1 MANIN
6 DALSQAWFFDVNENF
21 EGREIKLVRNVDLA
35 SYNDYET
42 QAKSIDWIVRN
53 NSEDIEFDIA
63 NSRILKLYADR
74 FILQAT
80 EYGIMRYEK
89 MLGITPAKEETLVD
103 RRRRVY
109 FLWNKQIFYTHRT
122 LERILE
128 FLLGK
133 GFFEITLFYDDYG
146 IWIDVTVS
154 RDFDLD
160 ALYDLLRWKILPA
173 NLDIQLR
180 LNFKTELVLVTQLGD
195 YTYEQFLC
203 GLHDTGT
210 IPRIRWEG
218 QATVIDT
225 VHDTAIDDAKNYK
238 PLAGEK
244 HIAPQLYNDRT
255 LETINMTSFKSY
267 DYYSFEK

>member
-1 MANIN
+1 MYKN
-6 DALSQAWFFDVNENF
+6 ALSQAWFFDVSENF
-21 EGREIKLVRNVDLA
+21 DGKEISLKRNVDLA
-35 SYNDYET
+35 SYNDFET
-42 QAKSIDWIVRN
+42 QAKAIDWIVRS
-53 NSEDIEFDIA
+53 NSENEEFDI
-63 NSRILKLYADR
+63 STFRILKLYADR

-80 EYGIMRYEK
+80 EYGLSRYEG
-89 MLGITPAKEETLVD
+89 MLGIKPEENETLAE
-103 RRRRVY
+103 RRKRVY
-109 FLWNKQIFYTHRT
+109 FLWNKQIIYTHRT
-122 LERILE
+122 LEKILD
-128 FLLGK
+128 FLIGK
-133 GFFEITLFYDDYG
+133 DFYEVTLFYDDYG
-146 IWIDVTVS
+146 IWIDVVVS

-160 ALYDLLRWKILPA
+160 ALYYLLRWKILPA

-180 LNFKTELVLVTQLGD
+180 LNFKVDLVLVSQVGD
-195 YTYEQFLC
+195 YTYPQFLC

-218 QATVIDT
+218 QAAVIDMT
-225 VHDTAIDDAKNYK
+225 MDTAIDDAKNYK